1 MPCCLIY
8 PYLVLSRLEYINLID
23 KCLSKKEG
31 SHIWKFADDTKL
43 ARIIERDED
52 KDELQG
58 ELSRLVEWT
67 ETWMMQFNE
76 KKCKVLHM
84 GRKNPR
90 YDYIINSRVL
100 EKTEDERDLGVIIS
114 SNLKPAAKC
123 NKADKKAWKLRKQKK
138 RLHIKQACQSKHNNK
153 WW

>member
-1 MPCCLIY
+1 MPQQ
-8 PYLVLSRLEYINLID
+8 
-23 KCLSKKEG
+23 KEG
-31 SHIWKFADDTKL
+31 SQIWKFADDTKL
-43 ARIIERDED
+43 ARIIEKDED

-90 YDYIINSRVL
+90 HDYTINRRG
-100 EKTEDERDLGVIIS
+100 KG
-114 SNLKPAAKC
+114 P
-123 NKADKKAWKLRKQKK
+123 
-138 RLHIKQACQSKHNNK
+138 
-153 WW
+153 